1 MLSLV
6 KYTSGTYPIDT
17 PFGRRYYVNADYTAS
32 GTVYKPIE
40 SFIRE
45 EVLKYYANT
54 HSNAH
59 NGQLMASYMTQAK
72 NLVRRSVNAL
82 PCDKVI
88 YTGNGCSGAIM
99 HIMHLLELSKP
110 TTPESVVYVS
120 VAEHHSNYLPWTHM
134 PVKLI
139 VVPINEDGT
148 INIDYLTR
156 SLIKYQGRQ
165 QICSFIA
172 GSNVTG
178 VLQPVHEISA
188 LVHRHKG
195 LIFWDYAG
203 CAPYVAIDMHRDD
216 QSYFDAIFISPHKFL
231 GGPGTPGLLI
241 ANYRIF
247 KNSVPFCPGGGTVR
261 FVSDD
266 IKKYS
271 DNLEQRESGGTPN
284 IIGSIKV
291 GLVFQLK
298 DELLPFIT
306 QREREINAK
315 VRRVLYN
322 MEGLDLINPIMD
334 DDAEQVPIYS
344 FKIEGL
350 HYNFI
355 VALLN
360 DLFGIQSR
368 GGVSCCSIFAH
379 YLLSNNRSK
388 QKAIYKQI
396 VTDHGVPAGYGW
408 CRVTFHYTM
417 EDHVID
423 YILSAIAY
431 VVKYGKLF
439 VSQYHYEEVENHW
452 VHNHFKHEFP
462 ELNYRNASRKRE
474 MRLTPAILEAQLA
487 AALRLANAM
496 ITTANQRAPKSKRIT
511 KVAAH

>member
-1 MLSLV
+1 MLSL
-6 KYTSGTYPIDT
+6 TRHTIGSYPITT

-32 GTVYKPIE
+32 GTIYKPIE
-40 SFIRE
+40 RFIKD
-45 EVLKYYANT
+45 EVIKYYANT

-88 YTGNGCSGAIM
+88 FTGNGCSGAIM
-99 HIMHLLELSKP
+99 HIIHLLELRKP
-110 TTPESVVYVS
+110 TVPETVVYVS
-120 VAEHHSNYLPWTHM
+120 VAEHHSNYLPWTHV

-139 VVPINEDGT
+139 VVPVREDGI
-148 INIDYLTR
+148 INTDFLTR
-156 SLIKYQGRQ
+156 SLVKYKGRQ

-178 VLQPVHEISA
+178 VLQPVHDISA
-188 LVHRHKG
+188 LIHSYGG

-203 CAPYVAIDMHRDD
+203 CAPYVSIDMHRDD

-231 GGPGTPGLLI
+231 GGPGTPGVLI

-247 KNSVPFCPGGGTVR
+247 KNSVPFCLGGGTVR

-298 DELLPFIT
+298 DELLPYIT
-306 QREREINAK
+306 HREREINDK
-315 VRRVLYN
+315 VRSVLYN
-322 MEGLDLINPIMD
+322 MKGLDLINPMLEAD
-334 DDAEQVPIYS
+334 TPQVPIYS

-360 DLFGIQSR
+360 DIFGIQSR

-379 YLLSNNRSK
+379 YLLSNNRDK
-388 QKAIYKQI
+388 QKAIYRQI
-396 VTDHGVPAGYGW
+396 VTDHGVPADYGW

-423 YILSAIAY
+423 YILQAIAF
-431 VVKYGKLF
+431 VVKYGKHFL
-439 VSQYHYEEVENHW
+439 SQYHYEEVENHW
-452 VHNHFKHEFP
+452 VHNRFQHAFP
-462 ELNYRNASRKRE
+462 TLSYRNVTRQRE
-474 MRLTPAILEAQLA
+474 VKLTPAILEAQLA
-487 AALRLANAM
+487 AAANLVRG
-496 ITTANQRAPKSKRIT
+496 I
-511 KVAAH
+511 